1 VSRFEHIPNRLIL
14 HSTSSVSCSEALR
27 LCHSAYV
34 LPIAVLVRI
43 VNALNQDPPFAA
55 MAQVGIA
62 LASHDRLSDR
72 GYTIGTWMSAK
83 ERGWEERA
91 GVLPQICFFESFGG

>member
-1 VSRFEHIPNRLIL
+1 
-14 HSTSSVSCSEALR
+14 
-27 LCHSAYV
+27 
-34 LPIAVLVRI
+34 
-43 VNALNQDPPFAA
+43 

-91 GVLPQICFFESFGG
+91 GVLSQSCFFESFGG